1 MAKQTD
7 TTLKG
12 SLISSSLIILAGLST
27 FITKLKQ
34 TLHLTSDYIRNSLG
48 KTDSTTKNALC
59 TSIIVM
65 QNRKWAEDALQ
76 QIDELLK
83 KIAESEGLA
92 KQLAERKIK
101 LNSPI
106 PNFKS
111 MADVLHKKQ
120 LKLAD
125 FIKQLNAFGN
135 KQDKLNQEFLT
146 KCDTFKQ
153 EVTAIYNKLNIE
165 FSEQKF
171 GKDVSEIIT

>member
-1 MAKQTD
+1 MIKKTD
-7 TTLKG
+7 TTLKE

-34 TLHLTSDYIRNSLG
+34 TLHLTSDYIRNSLS

-76 QIDELLK
+76 QIDTLLK
-83 KIAESEGLA
+83 KISESEGLA
-92 KQLAERKIK
+92 KQLETRNLK
-101 LNSPI
+101 LNSPT

-111 MADVLHKKQ
+111 MTDILHQKQ

-125 FIKQLNAFGN
+125 FIKQLNKLGH

-153 EVTAIYNKLNIE
+153 EVNAIYQKLNIE

-171 GKDVSEIIT
+171 GEDVGEIIT